1 VCNSA
6 HMSRESSDSPVDFC
20 PYSIE
25 RILISIF
32 FLTFICFATRLQAQ
46 VGMATLSGAVTDP
59 SGLAIPNAQVTLQ
72 NLTENATRETVTNAG
87 GQYVIPAIPPGTYR
101 LIVKANGFQSQTL
114 TRISLTSG
122 QGSTLNA
129 TLKIA
134 QATAEVTVNEAPP
147 LLESTTATL
156 GSVVDSHQFTELPQL
171 GRNFTTLLNILPGVS
186 PVPGADASYAGSGV
200 GNQAI
205 VPSVYGQRQRD
216 NDFTLDGAVNVTPNF
231 SRLGMIPPPE
241 AISEMKVS
249 AGMDSGAFGWA
260 SGANINIVTKSGSN
274 EFHGDV
280 WEFFRNSDLNA
291 RSHFIP
297 RVGAFH
303 WNQFGASGGGPLVI
317 PKVLSRNKA
326 WYVYGW
332 YEGVRVRQAANNT
345 TLLPTPA
352 QLNGDFLGGPTIYNP
367 FTTVTGANG
376 NIASRQPFPGNRIPA
391 DLLNPTALALAKTLY
406 PLPNSTGIPGVNFIN
421 TTSNANTSDQW
432 SGRVD
437 HQFSVKNNF
446 YARYSDWRNET
457 GSSTLPTLPVTN
469 RQRYTNVVATETHV
483 FDPTF
488 LVTARFTMMRFAETT
503 ATGGPDV
510 AQSTGLVNVF
520 PPFRGRDFLPPFSI
534 AGYASLSQS
543 ANVRMPEYYLVPTVD
558 FQKTKGRHS
567 LAFGAGFTRTSF
579 MTDQTHGG
587 ENFSSAQTAFG
598 AGTGDAMA
606 SFLLGLPFSANRIGG
621 PTEWTFRFHSYSWY
635 VQDTFRANA
644 KWTFNIGLRW
654 DYISPMDVTPG
665 LGTFD
670 YNTGK
675 YYFDHTNPITHES
688 PNLRSGGTEPDYRGY
703 QPRVGIAYQLTPKT
717 VVRASFG
724 IFNDIFGANQQ
735 SPTGT
740 SGNWPYSFPQTLASV
755 NAAVPDTFLQ
765 NPFPGPPVGSVTPLA
780 CAQCQNI
787 EKSSTR
793 NPYVEEWSL
802 SLQRQITQSLLIEAD
817 YFGSHGVKLLGQV
830 LDNVAAVPGTT
841 PLAQRVR
848 WPGFAPYVNNGF
860 NEYMSWYHGLDLKL
874 EKRFSRNLS
883 FLVSYT
889 FSKTL
894 DQSDSLGNGNI
905 YGQPTANP
913 TRYNISLF
921 KGPAGFDIRHRLSA
935 SYNYDIPGHTGNKWL
950 DAAIAHW
957 QLSGIVTVDSGV
969 PFYPYLTT
977 DNENIGIASFG
988 SPRYTEFPNLVCD
1001 PTQGFHQTASAWFN
1015 TSCYQLP
1022 AFGTRGGAGRHAVYS
1037 QGLRNWDA
1045 AINKQWPLGES
1056 KVRSLQFRAEF
1067 FNALNATTFD
1077 PPGVFFGTAGFGKVS
1092 STVRQPG
1099 RQIQFALKLHF

>member
-1 VCNSA
+1 MRQYDFAYDLLWKSLLLLVCFSA
-6 HMSRESSDSPVDFC
+6 CLR
-20 PYSIE
+20 
-25 RILISIF
+25 
-32 FLTFICFATRLQAQ
+32 AQ
-46 VGMATLSGAVTDP
+46 VGMATLSGTVTDP
-59 SGLAIPNAQVTLQ
+59 TGLAVPNVQVTLQ
-72 NLTENATRETVTNAG
+72 SATENASRETVTNTG

-101 LIVKANGFQSQTL
+101 LVVKANGFQSQTF
-114 TRISLTSG
+114 TGIGLTSG

-129 TLKIA
+129 TLSIS

-216 NDFTLDGAVNVTPNF
+216 NDFTLDGATNVTPNF

-260 SGANINIVTKSGSN
+260 SGANVNIVTKSGSN
-274 EFHGDV
+274 EFHGDA

-297 RVGAFH
+297 KVGAFH
-303 WNQFGASGGGPLVI
+303 WNQFGESGGGPLII
-317 PKVLSRNKA
+317 PKVLSKKKA

-352 QLNGDFLGGPTIYNP
+352 QLNGDFSGGPTIYNP

-376 NIASRQPFPGNRIPA
+376 NIASRQPFPGNRIPVNM
-391 DLLNPTALALAKTLY
+391 LNPTALALAKALY

-437 HQFSVKNNF
+437 HQFSVKDSF
-446 YARYSDWRNET
+446 YARYSDWRNGT
-457 GSSTLPTLPVTN
+457 RSSSLPTLPAIN
-469 RQRYTNVVATETHV
+469 SQRYTNVVASETHI

-488 LVTARFTMMRFAETT
+488 LVTARFTMMRFTEATS
-503 ATGGPDV
+503 TGGPDV
-510 AQSTGLVNVF
+510 AKATGLVNVF
-520 PPFRGRDFLPPFSI
+520 PPFRDHDFLPPFSI

-543 ANVRMPEYYLVPTVD
+543 ANLRGPEYYLVPTVD
-558 FQKTKGRHS
+558 FQKTRGRHT
-567 LAFGAGFTRTSF
+567 LAFGGGFTRTSF
-579 MTDQTHGG
+579 LTDQTHGG
-587 ENFSSAQTAFG
+587 ENFSSAQTASG
-598 AGTGDAMA
+598 TGSGTGDSMA
-606 SFLLGLPFSANRIGG
+606 SFLLGLPFTANRIGG
-621 PTEWTFRFHSYSWY
+621 PTAWTFRFHTYSWY

-644 KWTFNIGLRW
+644 RWTLNFGLRW
-654 DYISPMDVTPG
+654 DYMAPMNVAPG

-670 YNTGK
+670 YNTGQ
-675 YYFDHTNPITHES
+675 YYFDHTNPITS
-688 PNLRSGGTEPDYRGY
+688 QAPNLRSGGVEPDYRGY
-703 QPRVGIAYQLTPKT
+703 QPRLGIAYQLSPKT

-724 IFNDIFGANQQ
+724 IFDDIFGANQQ
-735 SPTGT
+735 SPTGI

-755 NAAVPDTFLQ
+755 NAVTPETYLE
-765 NPFPGPPVGSVTPLA
+765 NPFPGPPVGSVTPQA

-787 EKSSTR
+787 EKGSTR
-793 NPYVEEWSL
+793 NPYVEEWSV
-802 SLQRQITQSLLIEAD
+802 SLQRQITPSLLVEAD

-830 LDNVAAVPGTT
+830 LDNVAAVASTT
-841 PLAQRVR
+841 PIAQRVR
-848 WPGFAPYVNNGF
+848 WPNFAPYVNNGF
-860 NEYMSWYHGLDLKL
+860 DEYMSWYHGLDLKL
-874 EKRFSRNLS
+874 EKRYSRNLS

-913 TRYNISLF
+913 TRYNISMF
-921 KGPAGFDIRHRLSA
+921 KGPAGFDIRGRMSA
-935 SYNYDIPGHTGNKWL
+935 SYNYDIPGQTGNKWL

-957 QLSGIVTVDSGV
+957 RLSGILTVDSGV

-1001 PTQGFHQTASAWFN
+1001 PTQGFQQTASAWFN

-1045 AINKQWPLGES
+1045 AVNKQWPLGETKS
-1056 KVRSLQFRAEF
+1056 RSLQFRAEF

-1077 PPGVFFGTAGFGKVS
+1077 PAGVFFGTAGFGKVS

>member
-1 VCNSA
+1 
-6 HMSRESSDSPVDFC
+6 
-20 PYSIE
+20 
-25 RILISIF
+25 
-32 FLTFICFATRLQAQ
+32 
-46 VGMATLSGAVTDP
+46 MATLSGSVTDP
-59 SGLAIPNAQVTLQ
+59 TGLPVPNAQVSLQ
-72 NLTENATRETVTNAG
+72 SATENASRETVTNTA

-101 LIVKANGFQSQTL
+101 LSVKASGFQSQTF
-114 TRISLTSG
+114 TGIGLTSG

-129 TLKIA
+129 TLTIS
-134 QATAEVTVNEAPP
+134 QATTEVTVNEAPP

-216 NDFTLDGAVNVTPNF
+216 NDFTLDGATNVTPNF

-241 AISEMKVS
+241 AINEMKVS

-260 SGANINIVTKSGSN
+260 SGANVNIVTKSGSN
-274 EFHGDV
+274 EFHGDM

-297 RVGAFH
+297 KVGAFH
-303 WNQFGASGGGPLVI
+303 WNQFGAAGGGPLII
-317 PKVLSRNKA
+317 PKVLSRKKA

-352 QLNGDFLGGPTIYNP
+352 QLNGDFSGGPVIYNP
-367 FTTVTGANG
+367 FTTTLGPNG
-376 NIASRQPFPGNRIPA
+376 NIASRQPFPGNQIPA
-391 DLLNPTALALAKTLY
+391 NLLNSTALTLAKALY
-406 PLPNSTGIPGVNFIN
+406 PQPNSSGIPGVNFIN

-437 HQFSVKNNF
+437 HQFSTKDSF
-446 YARYSDWRNET
+446 YARYSDWRNDT
-457 GSSTLPTLPVTN
+457 RSSTLPTLPVTN
-469 RQRYTNVVATETHV
+469 TQRYTNIVASETHI

-488 LVTARFTMMRFAETT
+488 LVTARFTTMRFTEATS
-503 ATGGPDV
+503 TGGPDV
-510 AQSTGLVNVF
+510 AKAAGLVSVF
-520 PPFRGRDFLPPFSI
+520 PPFRGQDFLPPFSI

-543 ANVRMPEYYLVPTVD
+543 ANFRGPEYYLVPTVD
-558 FQKTKGRHS
+558 FSKTRGRHS
-567 LAFGAGFTRTSF
+567 LLFGGGFTRTSF
-579 MTDQTHGG
+579 LTDQTHGG
-587 ENFSSAQTAFG
+587 ENFSSAQTASG
-598 AGTGDAMA
+598 PGTGDAMA
-606 SFLLGLPFSANRIGG
+606 SFLLGLPFTANRIGG
-621 PTEWTFRFHSYSWY
+621 PTAWTFRFHTYSWY

-644 KWTFNIGLRW
+644 KWTLNFGLRW
-654 DYISPMDVTPG
+654 DYMAPMNVSPG

-670 YNTGK
+670 YVTGR
-675 YYFDHTNPITHES
+675 YYFDHTNPITNQP
-688 PNLRSGGTEPDYRGY
+688 PNLRSGGVEPDYRGY
-703 QPRVGIAYQLTPKT
+703 QPRVGIAYQLRPKT

-724 IFNDIFGANQQ
+724 IFDDIFGANQQ
-735 SPTGT
+735 SPTGI

-755 NAAVPDTFLQ
+755 NAAAPDTYLQ
-765 NPFPGPPVGSVTPLA
+765 NPFPGPPVGSATPLA

-787 EKSSTR
+787 EKNSTR

-802 SLQRQITQSLLIEAD
+802 SLQQQITPSLMVEAD

-841 PLAQRVR
+841 PIAQRVQ
-848 WPGFAPYVNNGF
+848 WPTFPPYVNNGF
-860 NEYMSWYHGLDLKL
+860 DEFMSWYHGLDLKL
-874 EKRFSRNLS
+874 EKRVSHNLS

-913 TRYNISLF
+913 TRYNISMF
-921 KGPAGFDIRHRLSA
+921 KGPAGFDIRHRMSA
-935 SYNYDIPGHTGNKWL
+935 SYNYSIPGQTGNKWL

-1001 PTQGFHQTASAWFN
+1001 PTKGFHQTASAWFN

-1022 AFGTRGGAGRHAVYS
+1022 TFGTRGNAGRHAIYS
-1037 QGLRNWDA
+1037 QGLKNWDA
-1045 AINKQWPLGES
+1045 AVNKQWPLGENKS
-1056 KVRSLQFRAEF
+1056 RSLQFRAEF

-1077 PPGVFFGTAGFGKVS
+1077 PAGVFFGTAGFGKVS